1 MKRLLKVAAVR
12 VAGRLLCDDPRLRV
26 VVLCYHSVHP
36 LKSFRSAS
44 PELFEQHLQ
53 WLSGHC
59 EVIPFSKIL
68 SALGE
73 KSDRPSVAI
82 TFDDGYADNYEYA
95 FPLLEKYGL
104 VATFFV
110 TVGLV
115 EKDSAVVGRFQRQ
128 RRSSYEH
135 IRPMDWFQ
143 VCEMSKAGM
152 EFGAHTYSHP
162 NLAVLNPPA
171 AGAELRRSKQIMED
185 RLGRS
190 VTLMA
195 YPFGKPNRH
204 FTPETMDL
212 AAEAGYRYAAAI
224 LWRTV
229 TPRDSRLAVQRILV
243 ARDDQR
249 TLREKIFGA
258 WDIIGT
264 WQEKA
269 PLWLAKKV
277 SPEDFRSVPETT

>member
-1 MKRLLKVAAVR
+1 MKRFLKAAAVR
-12 VAGRLLCDDPRLRV
+12 VAGRSVCDDPGARV

-53 WLSGHC
+53 WLSSHC
-59 EVIPFSKIL
+59 EVIPFSKIFN
-68 SALGE
+68 ALGE

-95 FPLLEKYGL
+95 FPLLQKYGL

-110 TVGLV
+110 TVGLI
-115 EKDSAVVGRFQRQ
+115 EKDSDVVGRFQQQRQ
-128 RRSSYEH
+128 SPYEH

-143 VCEMSKAGM
+143 VCEMSKAGI

-162 NLAVLNPPA
+162 NLAVLNRPA

-204 FTPETMDL
+204 FTPETLDL
-212 AAEAGYRYAAAI
+212 AAEAGYRYAAAV
-224 LWRTV
+224 LWRAV
-229 TPRDSRLAVQRILV
+229 TSEDSQLAVPRMLV
-243 ARDDQR
+243 ARDDQQ
-249 TLREKIFGA
+249 TLRKKILGA
-258 WDIIGT
+258 WDIIGA

-269 PLWLAKKV
+269 PMWLAKMV
-277 SPEDFRSVPETT
+277 SPEDFKSVPEIA